1 VQSFLHIIGKHAPSV
16 FLIGRGRGYIF
27 LRTIKQVE
35 REMDL
40 VMGTL
45 EKLQNAMTILM
56 FEREQLIMIKKGL
69 EASAEIETE
78 QLIER
83 IKQ

>member
-1 VQSFLHIIGKHAPSV
+1 M
-16 FLIGRGRGYIF
+16 
-27 LRTIKQVE
+27 RTIKEVE
-35 REMDL
+35 KDMDL
-40 VMGTL
+40 VLITL
-45 EKLQNAMTILM
+45 DNLQEAMTLLM
-56 FEREQLIMIKKGL
+56 YERNNLIAIQKGL

>member
-1 VQSFLHIIGKHAPSV
+1 M
-16 FLIGRGRGYIF
+16 
-27 LRTIKQVE
+27 RTIKQVE

-56 FEREQLIMIKKGL
+56 FEREQLVMIQKGL

-78 QLIER
+78 QLIE
-83 IKQ
+83 KLKEESK

>member
-1 VQSFLHIIGKHAPSV
+1 M
-16 FLIGRGRGYIF
+16 
-27 LRTIKQVE
+27 RTVKQVE

-40 VMGTL
+40 VMATL

-56 FEREQLIMIKKGL
+56 FEREQLIMIQKGL

-78 QLIER
+78 QLIE
-83 IKQ
+83 KLKEESK

>member
-1 VQSFLHIIGKHAPSV
+1 M
-16 FLIGRGRGYIF
+16 
-27 LRTIKQVE
+27 RTIKEVE
-35 REMDL
+35 KDMDL
-40 VMGTL
+40 VLITL
-45 EKLQNAMTILM
+45 DKLQEAMTLLM
-56 FEREQLIMIKKGL
+56 YERENLIAIQKGL

>member
-1 VQSFLHIIGKHAPSV
+1 VQSFLHIIGKHPPSV
-16 FLIGRGRGYIF
+16 FLFVRGRGYIF
-27 LRTIKQVE
+27 LRTVKQVE

-40 VMGTL
+40 VIATL

-56 FEREQLIMIKKGL
+56 FEREQLIMIQKGL

>member
-1 VQSFLHIIGKHAPSV
+1 
-16 FLIGRGRGYIF
+16 

-56 FEREQLIMIKKGL
+56 FEREQLVMIQKGL

-78 QLIER
+78 QLIE
-83 IKQ
+83 KLKEESK

>member
-1 VQSFLHIIGKHAPSV
+1 M
-16 FLIGRGRGYIF
+16 
-27 LRTIKQVE
+27 RTVKQVE

-40 VMGTL
+40 VIATL

-56 FEREQLIMIKKGL
+56 FEREQLIMIQKGL

-78 QLIER
+78 QLIE
-83 IKQ
+83 KLKEESK

>member
-1 VQSFLHIIGKHAPSV
+1 
-16 FLIGRGRGYIF
+16 
-27 LRTIKQVE
+27 LRTIKEVE
-35 REMDL
+35 KDMDL
-40 VMGTL
+40 VLITL
-45 EKLQNAMTILM
+45 DNLQEAMTLLM
-56 FEREQLIMIKKGL
+56 YERNNLIAIQKGL

>member
-1 VQSFLHIIGKHAPSV
+1 M
-16 FLIGRGRGYIF
+16 
-27 LRTIKQVE
+27 RTIKEVE
-35 REMDL
+35 KDMDL
-40 VMGTL
+40 VLITL
-45 EKLQNAMTILM
+45 DKLQEAMTLLM
-56 FEREQLIMIKKGL
+56 YERNNLIAIQKGL

>member
-1 VQSFLHIIGKHAPSV
+1 
-16 FLIGRGRGYIF
+16 
-27 LRTIKQVE
+27 LRTIKEVE
-35 REMDL
+35 KDMDL
-40 VMGTL
+40 VLITL
-45 EKLQNAMTILM
+45 DKLQEAMTLLM
-56 FEREQLIMIKKGL
+56 YERENLIAIQKGL

>member
-1 VQSFLHIIGKHAPSV
+1 M
-16 FLIGRGRGYIF
+16 
-27 LRTIKQVE
+27 RTIKEVE
-35 REMDL
+35 KDMDL
-40 VMGTL
+40 VLITL
-45 EKLQNAMTILM
+45 DNLQETMTLLM
-56 FEREQLIMIKKGL
+56 YERNNLIAIQKGL

>member
-1 VQSFLHIIGKHAPSV
+1 MQSFLHIIGKHPPSV
-16 FLIGRGRGYIF
+16 FLIGRGRGVYF
-27 LRTIKQVE
+27 LRTVKQVE

>member
-1 VQSFLHIIGKHAPSV
+1 
-16 FLIGRGRGYIF
+16 
-27 LRTIKQVE
+27 LRTVKQVE

-40 VMGTL
+40 VMATL

-56 FEREQLIMIKKGL
+56 FEREQLIMIQKGL

-78 QLIER
+78 QLIE
-83 IKQ
+83 KLKEESK

>member
-1 VQSFLHIIGKHAPSV
+1 LAWVG
-16 FLIGRGRGYIF
+16 GYIF

-35 REMDL
+35 KEMDMVL
-40 VMGTL
+40 ATL